1 MPDPNSL
8 ITAAEAQMELGM
20 SSGDMPA
27 GLFFEECEVKPRYTA
42 ERFFRKKPEAYR
54 QVVALR
60 AEGLG
65 ILRISKILSVHP
77 YTVMAVLE
85 REPTKIEMEKERLSR
100 AARGAAN
107 LAVDG
112 IIEDLADENTRRK
125 VSARDKA
132 IIAGVMIEKSELLVG
147 RPTSINLNVD
157 VVLPSHDEYNRLAM
171 GCGGKPA
178 GQKGEGQVGPE
189 SIDVDG
195 KDLGVDDR
203 GPGLRVQDAG
213 EPAAAAGATGGTGTT
228 TAPPPRPIKGGTPD
242 AVSDAQ

>member
-1 MPDPNSL
+1 MPESL
-8 ITAAEAQMELGM
+8 IEVADSQLQLGI
-20 SSGDMPA
+20 SSGDMPQS
-27 GLFFEECEVKPRYTA
+27 LFAEECEEKPRYTA

-65 ILRISKILSVHP
+65 ILRISKIMSCHP
-77 YTVMAVLE
+77 YTVMAVLD

-100 AARGAAN
+100 AARGAAS
-107 LAVDG
+107 LAIDG
-112 IIEDLADENTRRK
+112 IIEDLSDEDTRRK

-132 IIAGVMIEKSELLVG
+132 IIAGVMVEKSELLVG

-178 GQKGEGQVGPE
+178 GQKGEGCEGGEGQAGA
-189 SIDVDG
+189 IDVDV

-228 TAPPPRPIKGGTPD
+228 TAPPPRPLKGGDTRCGI
-242 AVSDAQ
+242 

>member
-1 MPDPNSL
+1 MPESL
-8 ITAAEAQMELGM
+8 IEVADSQLQLGI
-20 SSGDMPA
+20 SSVDMPQS
-27 GLFFEECEVKPRYTA
+27 LFAEESEEKPRYTA

-65 ILRISKILSVHP
+65 ILRISKIMSCHP

-107 LAVDG
+107 LAIDG
-112 IIEDLADENTRRK
+112 IIEDLSDENTRRK

-132 IIAGVMIEKSELLVG
+132 IIAGVMVEKSELLVG

-157 VVLPSHDEYNRLAM
+157 VTLPSHEEYNRLAM
-171 GCGGKPA
+171 GRLGDAPA
-178 GQKGEGQVGPE
+178 QKGEGQVGPDAIE
-189 SIDVDG
+189 VDG

-242 AVSDAQ
+242 AVSNAQ